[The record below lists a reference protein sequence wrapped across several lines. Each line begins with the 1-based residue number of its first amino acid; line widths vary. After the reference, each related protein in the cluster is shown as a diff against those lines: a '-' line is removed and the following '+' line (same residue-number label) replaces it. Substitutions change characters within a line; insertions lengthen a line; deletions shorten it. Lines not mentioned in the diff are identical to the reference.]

1 MRNKNDYYQEI
12 VCFMREHNASIA
24 PVKTRAIADGCE
36 ISVYMALNYLREL
49 HRLNIV
55 EPNSCGK
62 GKAIYW
68 YLVD

>member
-1 MRNKNDYYQEI
+1 
-12 VCFMREHNASIA
+12 MREHNASIA